1 MAMSNKSQKKISSI
15 DMGVDIV
22 SGAAA
27 ALMYTEEEIRDVF
40 SPEDAEE
47 FLALRKKAMK
57 QFAPKGYEL
66 GGEDNDTCSMA
77 AEDGADY

>member
-57 QFAPKGYEL
+57 QFAPKSYEL
-66 GGEDNDTCSMA
+66 GGEENDTCSMA

>member
-1 MAMSNKSQKKISSI
+1 MAMSNKSQKKISNI

-27 ALMYTEEEIRDVF
+27 ALMYTEEEIRDIF

-57 QFAPKGYEL
+57 QFAPKSYEL
-66 GGEDNDTCSMA
+66 GAEDNDVCSMA
-77 AEDGADY
+77 AEDDADY

>member
-57 QFAPKGYEL
+57 QFAPKSYEL
-66 GGEDNDTCSMA
+66 GGEDNGTCSMA